1 MYRGLSNLGNTCYI
15 NSTIQCLYYLKPF
28 SNFLLK
34 RKKILN
40 YGITEKFIKV
50 LEYLNGAPTKP
61 YFENDLKDFVKS
73 FLLSNTMFK
82 KNEQNDCHIFLVS
95 LLGVMNKDLLTY
107 SQSDEISKL
116 FYNNISTRTSNNY
129 GENIDE
135 EEHSFCISLPIK
147 NNKTRFSSLDECIKN
162 FQTAKKIVDSYTNK
176 IYIEETKIIPCGKF
190 LVFNLQRLSE
200 GRHVSHLVSYP
211 QFLILEN
218 YNYEL
223 IGIIK
228 HIGNEFGGHKVAI
241 CKDFNTWIQF
251 DDDVPTILGN
261 NLPQEDLAFLL
272 FYQKIDDNKSRYV
285 GKTEKIIYNS
295 GTSILD
301 QYKIYEMKQREK
313 EKKIFSFMER
323 IYRQKGFLNEND
335 FLKIHAQKNMQIEIF
350 EKKFNIKDI
359 PEDFIEDYEI
369 DYFKLINAYKK
380 MILKK

>member
-1 MYRGLSNLGNTCYI
+1 
-15 NSTIQCLYYLKPF
+15 
-28 SNFLLK
+28 
-34 RKKILN
+34 
-40 YGITEKFIKV
+40 
-50 LEYLNGAPTKP
+50 
-61 YFENDLKDFVKS
+61 
-73 FLLSNTMFK
+73 
-82 KNEQNDCHIFLVS
+82 
-95 LLGVMNKDLLTY
+95 
-107 SQSDEISKL
+107 
-116 FYNNISTRTSNNY
+116 
-129 GENIDE
+129 
-135 EEHSFCISLPIK
+135 
-147 NNKTRFSSLDECIKN
+147 
-162 FQTAKKIVDSYTNK
+162 
-176 IYIEETKIIPCGKF
+176 
-190 LVFNLQRLSE
+190 
-200 GRHVSHLVSYP
+200 
-211 QFLILEN
+211 
-218 YNYEL
+218 
-223 IGIIK
+223 
-228 HIGNEFGGHKVAI
+228 
-241 CKDFNTWIQF
+241 
-251 DDDVPTILGN
+251 LGN